1 MNGVKK
7 VPFVDLQSD
16 YRELKPEID
25 MAIHSV
31 LDTSA
36 YVLGKAVSAFE
47 ADFAE
52 FCHVDHAVGVNSG
65 YSAIEL
71 ALRANGIGP
80 GDEVITQANTFIA
93 TILPI
98 LNIGA
103 KPVLVDIDPDSYNLD
118 PEKVA
123 AAVTPATRAIV
134 AVHLY
139 GHPTDMEPILDI
151 AQKHNLLV
159 IEDAAQAHGATYQ
172 GRRTGGLGH
181 AAAFSFYPTK
191 NLGAFG
197 DAGAVTT
204 NDPAVAERI
213 RVMRD
218 VGQPVK
224 YRHDMH
230 GFNFRLDSIQA
241 AVLGVKLTRLDAWNA
256 NRRRL
261 AQRYNELLA
270 GLPLVT
276 PSAAPWAEHV
286 YHVYVIRVSRRD
298 ALQQHLAE
306 NGVGTAMHYPIPNH
320 LQKSL
325 AGLGYSQGDF
335 PVTERYADQIL
346 SLPMFPAMTDAQ
358 QDRVVELIRRFDF
371 GPEAYKSQADPLV
384 GAATD

>member
-1 MNGVKK
+1 MNGVKN
-7 VPFVDLQSD
+7 VPFVDLQAD

-25 MAIHSV
+25 IAIQGV

-47 ADFAE
+47 ADFAD
-52 FCHVDHAVGVNSG
+52 FCSVDHAVGVNSG
-65 YSAIEL
+65 YSAIEV

-103 KPVLVDIDPDSYNLD
+103 KPVLVDIDPVNYNLD

-139 GHPTDMEPILDI
+139 GHPTDMDPILDI
-151 AQKHNLLV
+151 AQRHNLLV
-159 IEDAAQAHGATYQ
+159 IEDAAQSHGATYH

-204 NDPAVAERI
+204 NDPAVAEKI

-224 YRHDMH
+224 YMHDVH

-261 AQRYNELLA
+261 AHRYNELLA
-270 GLPLVT
+270 GLPVVT
-276 PSAAPWAEHV
+276 PTAAPWAEHV

-298 ALQQHLAE
+298 ALQQYLSE

-320 LQKSL
+320 LQ
-325 AGLGYSQGDF
+325 
-335 PVTERYADQIL
+335 
-346 SLPMFPAMTDAQ
+346 
-358 QDRVVELIRRFDF
+358 RR
-371 GPEAYKSQADPLV
+371 SSIW
-384 GAATD
+384 ATALEISR

>member
-1 MNGVKK
+1 MNGVKN

-25 MAIHSV
+25 LAIHSV

-36 YVLGKAVSAFE
+36 YILGKAVSAFE

-52 FCHVDHAVGVNSG
+52 FCRVDHAVGVNSG
-65 YSAIEL
+65 YSAIEV

-98 LNIGA
+98 LNVGA
-103 KPVLVDIDPDSYNLD
+103 RPVLVDIDPDNYNLD
-118 PEKVA
+118 PDQVA
-123 AAVTPATRAIV
+123 AAVTPVTRAIV

-139 GHPTDMEPILDI
+139 GHPTDMDPILDI
-151 AQKHNLLV
+151 AQQHNLLV
-159 IEDAAQAHGATYQ
+159 IEDAAQAHGATYR

-197 DAGAVTT
+197 DGGAVTT
-204 NDPAVAERI
+204 NDPAVAEKI

-224 YRHDMH
+224 YMHDVH

-270 GLPLVT
+270 GLPVIT
-276 PSAAPWAEHV
+276 PAAAPWAEHV

-298 ALQQHLAE
+298 ALQQHLSE

-325 AGLGYSQGDF
+325 KHLGYSQGDF
-335 PVTERYADQIL
+335 PLTERYAGEIL
-346 SLPMFPAMTDAQ
+346 SLPMFPAMTEAQ
-358 QDRVVELIRRFDF
+358 QDRVVEAIRRFDF
-371 GPEAYKSQADPLV
+371 GPEAYKSTSDPLV